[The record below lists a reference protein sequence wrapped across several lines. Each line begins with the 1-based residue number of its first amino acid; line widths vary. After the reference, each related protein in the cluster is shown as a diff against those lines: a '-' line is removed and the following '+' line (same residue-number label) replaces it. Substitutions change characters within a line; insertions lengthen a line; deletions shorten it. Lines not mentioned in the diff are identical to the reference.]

1 MQKDH
6 AFFEDM
12 AKLASAAAGNMLEAR
27 REMEA
32 LMLQKFEKL
41 FQSMNLSTREEND
54 ALREMVVKLREEQE
68 ELKKRITAL
77 EQGQ

>member
-41 FQSMNLSTREEND
+41 FQSMNLSTKEENE

-68 ELKKRITAL
+68 ELKKRLAAL
-77 EQGQ
+77 EQQK